1 MKLLANENFHYA
13 GIQYLLSKRFDKTSV
28 GIDNSS
34 NKDSEVMALA
44 ILEERTILTFDRERL
59 WSAYI
64 SFRV

>member
-1 MKLLANENFHYA
+1 MNENFPYA
-13 GIQYLLSKRFDKTSV
+13 GIQYLLSKGFDITSV

-44 ILEERTILTFDRERL
+44 IHEERTILTFDKERL

>member
-1 MKLLANENFHYA
+1 MNENFPYA
-13 GIQYLLSKRFDKTSV
+13 GIQYLLSKGFDKTSV

-44 ILEERTILTFDRERL
+44 MLEERTILTFDRERL